1 MTNRTACISIDV
13 DTLSSIYK
21 GQGCTRPGG
30 YTFIEFRTGV
40 ENMNN
45 FFDRYDIKTTMFMV
59 GNDFKHKDNL
69 GHIRDIHKK
78 DHEIANHSM
87 SHPQGFRWLSPAD
100 KEKELRAMEEICQQV
115 TGSKPVGFRSP
126 GWNVDDTTIPVLN
139 KLGYHYESSVFPTF
153 LMPVMKFA
161 HWRSMSQQTK
171 PDRTTMGMWKYM
183 FAPLR
188 PYHTSTQSLAR
199 KDHKKKNGL
208 IEFPI
213 SVTPILRIPFFAT
226 LLLFT
231 GEGFYN
237 LLYKQIRRWNLPIHF
252 QMHLS
257 DFADYNL
264 PELEDQMPGGSSG
277 TYVPQALN
285 TSLEQ
290 KLDLFA
296 RMIETIGA
304 DYKFITLEQWAQRMK
319 TQS

>member
-1 MTNRTACISIDV
+1 MAKRTACISIDV

-30 YTFIEFRTGV
+30 YTFIEFRRGV
-40 ENMNN
+40 ENMNA
-45 FFDRYDIKTTMFMV
+45 FFERFNIKTTMFMV
-59 GNDFKHKDNL
+59 GNDFKHKGNL

-78 DHEIANHSM
+78 GHEIANHSM
-87 SHPQGFRWLSPAD
+87 SHPQGFRWLSAAE
-100 KEKELRAMEEICQQV
+100 KEKEIDAMDAICQQV

-126 GWNVDDTTIPVLN
+126 GWNVDDATIPVLK
-139 KLGYHYESSVFPTF
+139 KLDYKYESSVFPTF

-161 HWRSMSQQTK
+161 HWRSMSQQAK

-188 PYHTSTQSLAR
+188 PYYTSEKSLAR
-199 KDHKKKNGL
+199 KCQNNKEGL

-231 GEGFYN
+231 GDRFYN
-237 LLYKQIRRWNLPIHF
+237 LLYQQIRRRNMPVHF

-257 DFADYNL
+257 DFADYTL
-264 PELEDQMPGGSSG
+264 PELADQMPGGGSG

-285 TSLEQ
+285 TSLEK
-290 KLDLFA
+290 KLDMFA

-304 DYKFITLEQWAQRMK
+304 DYDFITLEQWTGRMEK
-319 TQS
+319 PA